1 MHNYRIF
8 DAHCDT
14 LTTLHGDDDIKN
26 AARHFNL
33 EQADEYAG
41 YTQIMALWTDIG
53 AAKTQENIDT
63 KVNKYVKVFNEIA
76 TDNPSYGIIKTKKD
90 LLDQNFSHKLMLA
103 IEGGEAV
110 GTELSGVE
118 KLFNMGVRA
127 IALTWNTP
135 YMISDTNCRAMP
147 GLGRGGLTDFG
158 IKVVKEMDR
167 LGMVI
172 DVSHISEKGFY
183 DVAETT
189 VNPFIASHSNAK
201 ALSGHSRNLTDD
213 QFRVLMKKGG
223 VTGMN
228 MYNSFLTENGKRA
241 TIDTVV
247 AHIEH
252 FAALGGIDNIGM
264 GTDFDG
270 IDVAPEGI
278 NGARDL
284 YKLFDRLVSLNYTQE
299 QIDKISYKNME
310 RVFMEVLK

>member
-1 MHNYRIF
+1 MYKYRIF

-26 AARHFNL
+26 APRHFNL
-33 EQADEYAG
+33 EQANEYAG
-41 YTQIMALWTDIG
+41 YTQLMALWTDIG
-53 AAKTQENIDT
+53 RVKSQEDIDI

-76 TDNPSYGIIKTKKD
+76 QENPEYGIIKTKND
-90 LLDQNFSHKLMLA
+90 LLDTRFSHKLMLA

-110 GTELSGVE
+110 GTEISGVE
-118 KLFNMGVRA
+118 KLFDMGVRA

-135 YMISDTNCRAMP
+135 YMISDTNCMAMP
-147 GLGRGGLTDFG
+147 GHERGGLTDFG
-158 IKVVKEMDR
+158 VQVVKEMDR
-167 LGMVI
+167 LGMVV

-228 MYNSFLTENGKRA
+228 LYNAFLTNDGKRA
-241 TIDTVV
+241 TIDTVIE
-247 AHIEH
+247 HIEH
-252 FAALGGIDNIGM
+252 FASLGGIDNIGI

-270 IDVAPEGI
+270 IDLAPEGI

-284 YKLFDRLVSLNYTQE
+284 YRLFNRMAALNYTDE
-299 QIDKISYKNME
+299 QIEKISYKNME

>member
-1 MHNYRIF
+1 MYKYRIF

-26 AARHFNL
+26 APRHFNL
-33 EQADEYAG
+33 EQANEYAG
-41 YTQIMALWTDIG
+41 YTQLMALWTDIG
-53 AAKTQENIDT
+53 RVKSQEDIDI

-76 TDNPSYGIIKTKKD
+76 QENPEYGIIKTKKD
-90 LLDQNFSHKLMLA
+90 LLDTRFSHKLMLA

-110 GTELSGVE
+110 GTEISGVE
-118 KLFNMGVRA
+118 KLFDMGVRA

-135 YMISDTNCRAMP
+135 YMISDTNCMAMP
-147 GLGRGGLTDFG
+147 GHERGGLTDFG
-158 IKVVKEMDR
+158 VQVVKEMDR
-167 LGMVI
+167 LGMVV

-228 MYNSFLTENGKRA
+228 LYNAFLTNDGKRA
-241 TIDTVV
+241 TIDTVID
-247 AHIEH
+247 HIEH
-252 FAALGGIDNIGM
+252 FASLGGIDNIGI

-270 IDVAPEGI
+270 IDLAPEGI
-278 NGARDL
+278 NGAGDL
-284 YKLFDRLVSLNYTQE
+284 YRLFNRMAALNYTDE
-299 QIDKISYKNME
+299 QIEKISYKNME

>member
-1 MHNYRIF
+1 MHKYRIF

-26 AARHFNL
+26 APRHFNL
-33 EQADEYAG
+33 EQANEYAG

-53 AAKTQENIDT
+53 RVKSQEDIDI

-76 TDNPSYGIIKTKKD
+76 QENPEYGIIKTKND
-90 LLDQNFSHKLMLA
+90 LLDTRFSHKLMLA

-110 GTELSGVE
+110 GTEISGVE
-118 KLFNMGVRA
+118 KLFDMGVRA
-127 IALTWNTP
+127 IALTWNHP
-135 YMISDTNCRAMP
+135 YMISDTNCMAMP
-147 GLGRGGLTDFG
+147 GYERGGLTEFG
-158 IKVVKEMDR
+158 VQVVKEMDR
-167 LGMVI
+167 LGMVV

-228 MYNSFLTENGKRA
+228 LYNAFLTNDGKRA
-241 TIDTVV
+241 TIDTVIE
-247 AHIEH
+247 HIEH
-252 FAALGGIDNIGM
+252 FASLGGIDNIGI

-270 IDVAPEGI
+270 IDLAPEGI
-278 NGARDL
+278 NGAGDL
-284 YKLFDRLVSLNYTQE
+284 YRLFNRMAALNYTDE
-299 QIDKISYKNME
+299 QIEKISYKNME